1 VGPSRADALRRLFLE
16 DRKALLRYVRRLM
29 GGRHESE
36 DIVQEALL
44 RAYEHS
50 AQLLEPRAFAFT
62 AARNL
67 AADSR
72 RHQRLAKTDTRGD
85 FGDVAIV
92 TPEGSPEGD
101 LVAEEERQLLR
112 EGIEQLAPQ
121 CRTALRL
128 KVFHHYSYK
137 DIAQQ
142 MGISPKTVE
151 NHIARAVRET
161 HEYVRRRYKLTAT
174 HYIDK

>member
-1 VGPSRADALRRLFLE
+1 MSPSHANALKRLFLE

-44 RAYEHS
+44 RAYERS
-50 AQLLEPRAFAFT
+50 AQLIEPRAFAFT

-72 RHQRLAKTDTRGD
+72 RHRRLAKTDSRGD
-85 FGDVAIV
+85 FGDVPVVIS
-92 TPEGSPEGD
+92 GDSPEVD
-101 LVAEEERQLLR
+101 LVAEEERQLLH
-112 EGIEQLAPQ
+112 EGIEQLTPQ

-137 DIAQQ
+137 DIALE
-142 MGISPKTVE
+142 MGISPRTVE

-161 HEYVRRRYKLTAT
+161 YEYVRRRYELNGWRG
-174 HYIDK
+174 